1 MVGANM
7 IAVRTLIRLFLTGA
21 ATLLPFVITLYIVSW
36 GVMLADSHIGP
47 SSNFG
52 LFIVKLVGPDYKY
65 LGYLVGYFVAICLLI
80 LLGFL
85 VTRATVARIQRAID
99 STVAKIPL
107 VGKIYMGVGQI
118 VDLFGRKD
126 QSGSERFGVVG
137 QIRVGNVK
145 ILGFLTSGDT
155 YIMFDGREHLLVYI
169 PNSPIPFT
177 GFNMLVPSEDF
188 QRLEIPVEDAMKLLM
203 SFGLLGRDV
212 LKPATSGNQYRDVT
226 Q

>member
-1 MVGANM
+1 MAAV
-7 IAVRTLIRLFLTGA
+7 VRTLITFFLTGA
-21 ATLLPFVITLYIVSW
+21 AALLPFVITIFIVSW
-36 GVMLADSHIGP
+36 GVMLADRFIGP
-47 SSNFG
+47 SSAFG
-52 LFIVKLVGPDYKY
+52 IFLATLVGPDYKFS
-65 LGYLVGYFVAICLLI
+65 GYIVGYIIVIGLII

-85 VTRATVARIQRAID
+85 ITRATTARIQRAIE

-107 VGKIYMGVGQI
+107 IGKIYTGVGQI

-126 QSGSERFGVVG
+126 QAGLERFGVVG

-145 ILGFLTSGDT
+145 ILGFLTSGET
-155 YIMFDGREHLLVYI
+155 YVMLDGREHLLVFI

-177 GFNMLVPSEDF
+177 GFNMLVPTEDF
-188 QRLEIPVEDAMKLLM
+188 QRLEIPVEDALKLLM

-212 LKPATSGNQYRDVT
+212 LKPAGLGDKPQAVT

>member
-1 MVGANM
+1 M
-7 IAVRTLIRLFLTGA
+7 IAVFRTLIRLFLTGA
-21 ATLLPFVITLYIVSW
+21 ATLLPFVVTLFIVSW
-36 GVMLADSHIGP
+36 GVMLADAYNGP

-52 LFIVKLVGPDYKY
+52 LFIVKVVGPDYKY
-65 LGYLVGYFVAICLLI
+65 LGYLVGYFVAIGLII

-99 STVAKIPL
+99 STVSKIPL
-107 VGKIYMGVGQI
+107 VGKIYTGVGQI

-177 GFNMLVPSEDF
+177 GFNMLVPPEDF
-188 QRLEIPVEDAMKLLM
+188 QRLDIPVEDAIKILM

-212 LKPATSGNQYRDVT
+212 LKPATSGNRSHDVT

>member
-1 MVGANM
+1 MM
-7 IAVRTLIRLFLTGA
+7 AVLRTLIRLFLTGA
-21 ATLLPFVITLYIVSW
+21 ATLLPFVITLFIVSW
-36 GVMLADSHIGP
+36 GVMLADAQIGP

-65 LGYLVGYFVAICLLI
+65 LGYLVGYFVAISLII

-99 STVAKIPL
+99 STVSKIPL
-107 VGKIYMGVGQI
+107 VGKLYMGVGQI

-126 QSGSERFGVVG
+126 QSGLERFGVVG

-145 ILGFLTSGDT
+145 FLGFLTSGDT
-155 YIMFDGREHLLVYI
+155 YVMFDGREHLLVYI

-177 GFNMLVPSEDF
+177 GFNMLIPSEDF
-188 QRLEIPVEDAMKLLM
+188 QRLDIPVEDAIKILM

-212 LKPATSGNQYRDVT
+212 LKPAASGNKNHDVT

>member
-1 MVGANM
+1 M
-7 IAVRTLIRLFLTGA
+7 IAVLRTLIRLFITGA
-21 ATLLPFVITLYIVSW
+21 ATLLPFVVTLFIVSW
-36 GVMLADSHIGP
+36 GVMLADAYIGP

-65 LGYLVGYFVAICLLI
+65 LGYLVGYFVAIGLII

-85 VTRATVARIQRAID
+85 ITRATVARIQGAID

-107 VGKIYMGVGQI
+107 VGKIYAGVGQI

-155 YIMFDGREHLLVYI
+155 YIMSDGREHLLVYI

-188 QRLEIPVEDAMKLLM
+188 QRLDIPVEDAMKLLM

-212 LKPATSGNQYRDVT
+212 LKPATSGNQNHDVT

>member
-1 MVGANM
+1 M
-7 IAVRTLIRLFLTGA
+7 IAVLRTLIRLFLTGA

-36 GVMLADSHIGP
+36 GVMLADAHIGP

-52 LFIVKLVGPDYKY
+52 VFIVKLVGPDYKY
-65 LGYLVGYFVAICLLI
+65 LGYLVGYFVAIGLLI

-155 YIMFDGREHLLVYI
+155 YIMSDGREHLLVYI

-212 LKPATSGNQYRDVT
+212 LKPAASGNKDHDVT

>member
-1 MVGANM
+1 MV
-7 IAVRTLIRLFLTGA
+7 AVTRTLIRLFLTGA
-21 ATLLPFVITLYIVSW
+21 ATLLPFVITLFIVSW
-36 GVMLADSHIGP
+36 GVMLADAHIGP

-52 LFIVKLVGPDYKY
+52 LFIVKLVGPDYRY
-65 LGYLVGYFVAICLLI
+65 MGYLVGYFVAISLII

-85 VTRATVARIQRAID
+85 VTRATVARIHRAID

-107 VGKIYMGVGQI
+107 VGKIYTGVGQI

-126 QSGSERFGVVG
+126 QPGLERFGVVG

-145 ILGFLTSGDT
+145 IIGFLTSGDT
-155 YIMFDGREHLLVYI
+155 YIMLDGREHLLVYI

-177 GFNMLVPSEDF
+177 GFNMLIPSEDF
-188 QRLEIPVEDAMKLLM
+188 QRLDIPVEDAVKLLM

-212 LKPATSGNQYRDVT
+212 LKPVSSVYQDQEAAQ
-226 Q
+226 

>member
-1 MVGANM
+1 M
-7 IAVRTLIRLFLTGA
+7 IAVLRTLIRLFLTGA
-21 ATLLPFVITLYIVSW
+21 ATLLPFVITLFIVSW
-36 GVMLADSHIGP
+36 GVMLADAYIGP

-65 LGYLVGYFVAICLLI
+65 SGYLVGYLVAITLII

-85 VTRATVARIQRAID
+85 VTRATVARIQSAID
-99 STVAKIPL
+99 STVAKIPF
-107 VGKIYMGVGQI
+107 VGKIYTGVGQI

-126 QSGSERFGVVG
+126 QSGFERFGVVG

-145 ILGFLTSGDT
+145 IMGFLTSGDT
-155 YIMFDGREHLLVYI
+155 YIMLDGREHLLVYI

-188 QRLEIPVEDAMKLLM
+188 QRLDIPVEDAVKMLM

-212 LKPATSGNQYRDVT
+212 LKPAVGEHQDHEATR
-226 Q
+226 

>member
-1 MVGANM
+1 
-7 IAVRTLIRLFLTGA
+7 
-21 ATLLPFVITLYIVSW
+21 
-36 GVMLADSHIGP
+36 
-47 SSNFG
+47 
-52 LFIVKLVGPDYKY
+52 
-65 LGYLVGYFVAICLLI
+65 
-80 LLGFL
+80 
-85 VTRATVARIQRAID
+85 
-99 STVAKIPL
+99 
-107 VGKIYMGVGQI
+107 MGVGQI

-145 ILGFLTSGDT
+145 ILGFLTSSDT

-212 LKPATSGNQYRDVT
+212 LKPAVSGNKNHDVT
-226 Q
+226 